1 MSINQKPNNQLLKT
15 KMTIQEHNEAIEK
28 ATQIMET
35 AILSDDLRNIELAKQ
50 NIRTLF
56 FGTDTL
62 TDDEVQDIYEMA
74 LSIIQE
80 EL

>member
-1 MSINQKPNNQLLKT
+1 MSINQKPNKQLLKT

-35 AILSDDLRNIELAKQ
+35 AILSDDLRSIELAKQ

-74 LSIIQE
+74 LLIIQE